1 MKKFKKVNEAE
12 EKPKQESEKEI
23 TPSVKL
29 SQMMSMSYPDFI
41 KELTGQEPPT
51 QGEKSAE
58 IDPKVVAVLNAGLR
72 DEQGPTDE
80 KIQVVRKT
88 ISVKNLFPTQ
98 SQIGLKDSIGY
109 VAFIKPENVLFPLKG
124 AANFGGESIL
134 TANGKW
140 ILDGHHRWSQ
150 TYILNP
156 EATIPCLDLTLS
168 ENDEKEILKVV
179 QLAIAST
186 YGAIVMKS
194 ANAES
199 DIFNESIIT
208 SNNQKYKIA
217 GDTTLG
223 LLKAVLNG
231 DFGITETKTEK
242 GKKENVEIFIN
253 KIKDFKKLKDREGV
267 EKYLAANADDLRK
280 THGKPEG
287 APARSIMPQ
296 PDDTAKATGKKGEKI
311 DGIPKDFVNKF
322 ISGEL
327 NYKADFKPIKQEVE
341 KSEKTQESRIIKT
354 YEKFIS
360 KYKK

>member
-1 MKKFKKVNEAE
+1 MKNFNKINEAE
-12 EKPKQESEKEI
+12 EKPKQDTEEA
-23 TPSVKL
+23 SVKL

-41 KELTGQEPPT
+41 KALTGQDPPT
-51 QGEKSAE
+51 KNEKTAE
-58 IDPKVVAVLNAGLR
+58 IDEKVVKILNAGLR
-72 DEQGPTDE
+72 DKQGPTDE
-80 KIQVVRKT
+80 KIKVVRKT
-88 ISVKNLFPTQ
+88 LTVKSLFPTQ

-194 ANAES
+194 ANAAS

-208 SNNQKYKIA
+208 SNNQKYNIK

-231 DFGITETKTEK
+231 DFGITETKKEK
-242 GKKENVEIFIN
+242 GKKENVEIFID

-287 APARSIMPQ
+287 APARAIMPQ
-296 PDDTAKATGKKGEKI
+296 PDDTAKATGKQGEKI
-311 DGIPKDFVNKF
+311 DGVPKDFVNKF
-322 ISGEL
+322 VSGKL
-327 NYKADFKPIKQEVE
+327 NYKADFKPIKPEV
-341 KSEKTQESRIIKT
+341 KTQESRIIKT
-354 YEKFIS
+354 YEKFIQRN
-360 KYKK
+360 KK